1 MDATKI
7 NQTLNIYND
16 LKKKILNGQLKTGDR
31 LNESGYAKGY
41 KASRLHVKDAF
52 RLLENEKLAQYLEM
66 KGFAVIGVSEETLE
80 EVAIIRQALEE
91 IIVKKVIQVATDE
104 DIKAM
109 KHIVKRMYIFLENE
123 MYRDNIEEYKKFY
136 EYMYQ
141 LCNYPRIIGI
151 LNTYD
156 DYINLLITKSTSK
169 TEKFVLGYKIIERL
183 IDAIENRDEKTAI
196 KEIRLILELV

>member
-1 MDATKI
+1 METLKT
-7 NQTLNIYND
+7 NQTTNIYND
-16 LKKKILNGQLKTGDR
+16 LKKAILNGQLKTGHR
-31 LNESGYAKGY
+31 LNESGYSKSY
-41 KASRLHVKDAF
+41 NASRLHVKDAF

-66 KGFAVIGVSEETLE
+66 KGFVVIGVSQETLE

-91 IIVKKVIQVATDE
+91 IIVKKVIQVATDD

-151 LNTYD
+151 INTYD
-156 DYINLLITKSTSK
+156 DYINLLISKSTTK
-169 TEKFVLGYKIIERL
+169 AEKFEMGYKIIQRL
-183 IDAIENRDEKTAI
+183 MDAIENRDETTAL